1 MVLWRSQLNEVEFC
15 RKKGENMTKKIS
27 WLKIAWNLSLLY
39 KKLPEQEK
47 ADFMEILDNKDDVGM
62 EFFLKR
68 HWKQIFRRNK
78 Q

>member
-1 MVLWRSQLNEVEFC
+1 MIKLKLEKLLIDWNF
-15 RKKGENMTKKIS
+15 IS

-68 HWKQIFRRNK
+68 HWEQIS
-78 Q
+78 

>member
-1 MVLWRSQLNEVEFC
+1 
-15 RKKGENMTKKIS
+15 MTKKIS

-68 HWKQIFRRNK
+68 HWKQIL
-78 Q
+78 